1 MFVVKKMSFLK
12 ISDPV
17 KRDLIVKE
25 YLKIKKNIRDNLLV
39 FLIPLKISGVRRVAS
54 SVIPESV
61 QRRVIDFGNWLIGRV
76 GPEQTP

>member
-25 YLKIKKNIRDNLLV
+25 YLEIKKNIRDNLLV